1 MIDSPIKQTMDEM
14 FGKLA
19 AALLA
24 KVEAEKQISE
34 YTVALRALAKVMEDK
49 DEGDAYL
56 ARLDAMSGKPGF
68 GEAIRTAL
76 RVTKKALTPVEVK
89 AWIRMGKTMDLSA
102 YSNPMASIH
111 TTLRR
116 MKKAGEVE
124 EVLNEKGEKAYQSVA
139 GRGRLTPPPR
149 P

>member
-1 MIDSPIKQTMDEM
+1 MDEM